1 MKAVDRGR
9 ISKEMEDYS
18 YPNCS
23 VSDLRRFLISKGIT
37 VGTFKKASLVKL
49 RLDGNIVFQED
60 VLDLRERLG
69 INDVQMP
76 DVMVP
81 FWTMKVTG
89 LGRIIF
95 TLPNP
100 ALLSK
105 WPLQSLRGAFPA
117 KQTTARSCRRC
128 LR

>member
-18 YPNCS
+18 YANCS
-23 VSDLRRFLISKGIT
+23 VSNLRRFLISKGIT

-49 RLDGNIVFQED
+49 RLDGNIGFQED

-81 FWTMKVTG
+81 CWTMKVTEG
-89 LGRIIF
+89 WGE
-95 TLPNP
+95 
-100 ALLSK
+100 
-105 WPLQSLRGAFPA
+105 
-117 KQTTARSCRRC
+117 
-128 LR
+128 